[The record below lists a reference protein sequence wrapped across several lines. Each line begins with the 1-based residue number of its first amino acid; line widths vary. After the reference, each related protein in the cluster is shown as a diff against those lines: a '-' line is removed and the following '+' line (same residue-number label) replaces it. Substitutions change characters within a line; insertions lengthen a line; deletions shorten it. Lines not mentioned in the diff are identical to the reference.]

1 MRTLRSEGESMFMS
15 GIYPPWGD
23 PSLIKAS
30 DISQV
35 ENPASAAW
43 IALELVDIVRSI
55 QECFNCC
62 LRGRR
67 GKRASWRM
75 QTDMG
80 SGVGEP
86 PWSRGG
92 SCAKVMRAFLD
103 LDLLGQ

>member
-15 GIYPPWGD
+15 GIYPPCGE

-35 ENPASAAW
+35 ENPASAAC
-43 IALELVDIVRSI
+43 IALELEDMLRSVWG
-55 QECFNCC
+55 CFSCS

-67 GKRASWRM
+67 GRRATWRM
-75 QTDMG
+75 RTDMG

-92 SCAKVMRAFLD
+92 SSAKVMRAFL
-103 LDLLGQ
+103 GQ